1 GEVVRAEFLAT
12 PTALSIL
19 KNGKVFEIDT
29 AKKAFREYDPMLA
42 PGMAI
47 ADRMQADFRAIDTV
61 VQQSKSGYIVW
72 VEQSGSVYAD
82 SQTES
87 EQMIR
92 VRLDGATRMLTE
104 ISTRTS
110 AGEAWRI
117 VSLSASPAANID
129 ELMRFPL
136 EYQKMTL

>member
-1 GEVVRAEFLAT
+1 
-12 PTALSIL
+12 
-19 KNGKVFEIDT
+19 
-29 AKKAFREYDPMLA
+29 
-42 PGMAI
+42 
-47 ADRMQADFRAIDTV
+47 
-61 VQQSKSGYIVW
+61 
-72 VEQSGSVYAD
+72 QSGSVYAD